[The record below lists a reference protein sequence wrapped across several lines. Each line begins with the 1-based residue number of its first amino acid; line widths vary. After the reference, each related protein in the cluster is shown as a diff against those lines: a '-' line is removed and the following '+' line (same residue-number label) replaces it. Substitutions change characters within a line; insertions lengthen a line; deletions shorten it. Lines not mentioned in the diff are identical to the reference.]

1 MHGGGPDGE
10 QTVPVEP
17 PVSVE
22 LFPTHYTVM
31 WTGGSL
37 ARFVGAVANLDTVSR
52 TASAVVDDRA
62 TAGRERRRVADL
74 ETAETVRYLRVEP
87 DTPWTVSW
95 ERRTRPVVSVSG
107 TPSPALCR
115 RVHRQTTDC
124 EGWSDG
130 AFDTLARVT
139 ADR

>member
-1 MHGGGPDGE
+1 MHGGGPDSE

-37 ARFVGAVANLDTVSR
+37 ARFVGAVADLDTVST
-52 TASAVVDDRA
+52 TASVVVDDTA
-62 TAGRERRRVADL
+62 TAGRECRRVTDL

-87 DTPWTVSW
+87 DTSWTVSW
-95 ERRTRPVVSVSG
+95 ERRTQPVVSVSG
-107 TPSPALCR
+107 TPPPALCR

-124 EGWSDG
+124 EGWSDD

-139 ADR
+139 TDR